1 MNKLLIVAPNASIYQ
16 SAMDIVTE
24 AQLDA
29 KVIQA
34 TSEHIVELVRKE
46 FANDT
51 GVVVARGHQAQ
62 LVKSQLTVPVVDI
75 VLSGMDMII
84 LLDHARRILDRPR
97 PRIAFVGFRY
107 MFPDCSPLADIMDV
121 DPYIYYAASG
131 REVPDVVE

>member
-1 MNKLLIVAPNASIYQ
+1 MNKLLIVAPNTSIYQ

-29 KVIQA
+29 KVVQ
-34 TSEHIVELVRKE
+34 TSSEHIVELVRKE

-62 LVKSQLTVPVVDI
+62 LVRSQLSVPVVDI
-75 VLSGMDMII
+75 VLSAMDMII
-84 LLDHARRILDRPR
+84 LLDRARRTLTVPR

-107 MFPDCSPLADIMDV
+107 MFSDCSPLADILNV
-121 DPYIYYAASG
+121 DPYVYYAPSG
-131 REVPDVVE
+131 MEVPFVV